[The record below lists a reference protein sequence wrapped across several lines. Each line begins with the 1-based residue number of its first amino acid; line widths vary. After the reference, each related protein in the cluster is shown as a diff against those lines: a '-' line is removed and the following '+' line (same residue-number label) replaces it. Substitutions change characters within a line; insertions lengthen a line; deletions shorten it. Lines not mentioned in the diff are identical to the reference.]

1 MDATAPLREEKVARS
16 PTAPQKRASAS
27 FSSTTS
33 EGLKAGKRIAK
44 ISVLTLVAIGVAELA
59 IGQISGSI
67 VATADGIDSISDALI
82 SLIVFLGLH
91 FAARPASA
99 KFPFGY
105 YKVESFA
112 ALMCAIGMIAVGS
125 FILYHSYIS
134 LMNPHQIE
142 QPVVTMVVLLA
153 AGAVSL
159 HRAFQM
165 RKIANKYELLSL
177 KTDAKNSI
185 KDGSASI
192 IGFFSILIASQFG
205 FLQMDAIGGMIIAG
219 YIFSV
224 AYISL
229 KQSSLILVDSWQN
242 PQLVDVIKNMIEG
255 KFKSESSF
263 RVRSVFLRPAG
274 MVAHAEVHIEVDG
287 GKKLTDI
294 ELLSAQIQDF
304 VRSKF
309 RSIER
314 ISVIPHPSKV
324 SLPGN
329 QQK

>member
-16 PTAPQKRASAS
+16 PTAPQKKTSAS
-27 FSSTTS
+27 LNSTTS
-33 EGLKAGKRIAK
+33 EGLRAGKRIAK
-44 ISVLTLVAIGVAELA
+44 ISVFTLLAIGIVELA

-112 ALMCAIGMIAVGS
+112 ALLCAIGMVAIGS
-125 FILYHSYIS
+125 FIFYHSYNS

-165 RKIANKYELLSL
+165 RKIANKYDLLSL

-192 IGFFSILIASQFG
+192 IGFASVLIATQFG

-229 KQSSLILVDSWQN
+229 KQSSLILVDAWHN
-242 PQLVDVIKNMIEG
+242 PQLVDVIKSMIEG
-255 KFKSESSF
+255 KFKSESSL

-304 VRSKF
+304 VRSRF
-309 RSIER
+309 RSIDR

-324 SLPGN
+324 SVSGS
-329 QQK
+329 Q

>member
-1 MDATAPLREEKVARS
+1 VDATAPLREEKVARS
-16 PTAPQKRASAS
+16 PTAPQKKTSAS
-27 FSSTTS
+27 LNSTTS
-33 EGLKAGKRIAK
+33 EGLRAGKRIAK
-44 ISVLTLVAIGVAELA
+44 ISVFTLLAIGIVELA

-112 ALMCAIGMIAVGS
+112 ALLCAIGMVAIGS
-125 FILYHSYIS
+125 FIFYHSYNS

-165 RKIANKYELLSL
+165 RKIANKYDLLSL

-192 IGFFSILIASQFG
+192 IGFASVLIATQFG

-229 KQSSLILVDSWQN
+229 KQSSLILVDAWHN
-242 PQLVDVIKNMIEG
+242 PQLVDVIKSMIEG
-255 KFKSESSF
+255 KFKSESSL

-304 VRSKF
+304 VRSRF
-309 RSIER
+309 RSIDR

-324 SLPGN
+324 SVSGS
-329 QQK
+329 Q

>member
-1 MDATAPLREEKVARS
+1 MDDHFAVDATAPLPEGKTARI
-16 PTAPQKRASAS
+16 PTAPQKKTYAS
-27 FSSTTS
+27 FNSITS

-44 ISVLTLVAIGVAELA
+44 ISVLTLLAIGVVELA

-82 SLIVFLGLH
+82 SLIVFVGLH

-112 ALMCAIGMIAVGS
+112 ALLCAIGMVAIGS
-125 FILYHSYIS
+125 FIFYHSYNS
-134 LMNPHQIE
+134 LLNPHEIE
-142 QPVVTMVVLLA
+142 RPVITMVVLLS

-165 RKIANKYELLSL
+165 RKIANKYQLLSL

-192 IGFFSILIASQFG
+192 IGFLSVLIATQFG

-229 KQSSLILVDSWQN
+229 KQSSLILVDAWHN

-255 KFKSESSF
+255 KFKSESSL

-274 MVAHAEVHIEVDG
+274 MVVHAEVHIEVDG
-287 GKKLTDI
+287 GRKLADI
-294 ELLSAQIQDF
+294 ELLSSQIQNF

-309 RSIER
+309 NSIER
-314 ISVIPHPSKV
+314 ISVIPHS
-324 SLPGN
+324 S
-329 QQK
+329 